1 MWTGF
6 LTFARLTRAF
16 AILVAHF
23 GKPEHHALIA
33 YLQSGRVDP
42 VYPNPSRKD
51 GLFAEEPKGGDR
63 GDRELRFSKR
73 RCEIEPGTRD
83 SDLRRGARR
92 AYGGEGGGRA
102 CPCGLSLPERRS

>member
-63 GDRELRFSKR
+63 GDCELRFSKR
-73 RCEIEPGTRD
+73 RCEIEPGTGWD
-83 SDLRRGARR
+83 SGLRRGRKGQGKR
-92 AYGGEGGGRA
+92 AGGGA
-102 CPCGLSLPERRS
+102 CLPERRS